1 MSIRN
6 TIGEMRS
13 FAKVIDFSDLANKA
27 AFGAQDP
34 VTIHDIL
41 PEGWR
46 IYDVEV
52 ETLVAF
58 NGSGTRVLDLGVTGA
73 AEAIFADLDVKAAAL
88 KNPTVT
94 KYRAAGPN
102 LGIIAT
108 LTTATD
114 QPTAGKVSIEILAYP
129 AVREEEV

>member
-1 MSIRN
+1 MET
-6 TIGEMRS
+6 TIGEIRS
-13 FAKVIDFSDLANKA
+13 FSKKLSFAELANKA
-27 AFGAQDP
+27 AAGAQDP

-52 ETLVAF
+52 ETLTSF
-58 NGSGTRVLDLGVTGA
+58 NGSGTRVLDLGVAGSP
-73 AEAIFADLDVKAAAL
+73 EAIFADLDVKAAAL

-94 KYRAAGPN
+94 KYRSSDSVA
-102 LGIIAT
+102 IIAT

-114 QPTAGKVSIEILAYP
+114 QPTAGEISIEILAYP
-129 AVREEEV
+129 AKREEV